1 VEGITKGP
9 SVELDSPL
17 VSVIIPTYNRAHI
30 VTDAINSVL
39 SQTFNNFQLIIV
51 DDGSTDNTRNVLDTY
66 QDKVEY
72 FYKANGGVSSARNV
86 GLRMAQGKYVA
97 FLDSDDIW
105 HSERLEILVNFM
117 EHNGSYSAV
126 FTDCEGIDGD
136 GNTIDTTRF
145 GELFPGGEPS
155 ILFFLEHMFSGFACM
170 CIRSALLEVGEFD
183 ETLRTAED
191 IDYALRLAAH
201 HRIAH
206 IATSLL
212 KIRKCVGSL
221 NSHVFTGNRIVVL
234 RKFKQS
240 HPELARQYRDAINA
254 AFARVHLS
262 YGEDLLWTR
271 HMSEGRAQ
279 LLDSLGYRVSFY
291 TLKLLAKSYVLQC
304 WPSR

>member
-1 VEGITKGP
+1 
-9 SVELDSPL
+9 VELDSPL
-17 VSVIIPTYNRAHI
+17 VTVIIPTYNRSHI

-39 SQTFNNFQLIIV
+39 AQTLKNFQLIII
-51 DDGSTDNTRNVLDTY
+51 DDGSTDNTRNVLATY
-66 QDKVEY
+66 QGKVEY
-72 FYKANGGVSSARNV
+72 FYKANGGASSARNV
-86 GLRMAQGKYVA
+86 GLRMAKGKYVA

-105 HSERLEILVNFM
+105 HSERLEMLVNFM

-126 FTDCEGIDGD
+126 FTDCESIDGD
-136 GNTIDTTRF
+136 GNMIDTTRF
-145 GELFPGGEPS
+145 GELFSGGEPS
-155 ILFFLEHMFSGFACM
+155 LLFFLEHMFSGFACM

-206 IATSLL
+206 IPTPLL
-212 KIRKCVGSL
+212 KIRRSVGSL
-221 NSHVFTGNRIVVL
+221 NSHVFTGNRVVVL

-240 HPELARQYRDAINA
+240 HPELARQYRGAINA

-271 HMSEGRAQ
+271 RIGEGRGQ
-279 LLDSLGYRVSFY
+279 LFDSLGYRVSFKA
-291 TLKLLAKSYVLQC
+291 LKLLAKSYALQC

>member
-1 VEGITKGP
+1 
-9 SVELDSPL
+9 
-17 VSVIIPTYNRAHI
+17 
-30 VTDAINSVL
+30 VL
-39 SQTFNNFQLIIV
+39 A
-51 DDGSTDNTRNVLDTY
+51 TY
-66 QDKVEY
+66 QGKVEY
-72 FYKANGGVSSARNV
+72 FYKANGGASSARNV
-86 GLRMAQGKYVA
+86 GLRMAKGKYVA

-136 GNTIDTTRF
+136 GNMIDTTRF
-145 GELFPGGEPS
+145 GELFSGGEPS
-155 ILFFLEHMFSGFACM
+155 LLFFLEHMFSGFACM

-206 IATSLL
+206 IPTPLL
-212 KIRKCVGSL
+212 KIRRSVGSL
-221 NSHVFTGNRIVVL
+221 NSHVFTGNRVVVL

-240 HPELARQYRDAINA
+240 HPELARQYRGAINA

-271 HMSEGRAQ
+271 RIGEGRGQ
-279 LLDSLGYRVSFY
+279 LFDSLGYRVSFKA
-291 TLKLLAKSYVLQC
+291 LKLLAKSYALQC

>member
-1 VEGITKGP
+1 
-9 SVELDSPL
+9 VELDSPL
-17 VSVIIPTYNRAHI
+17 VTVIIPTYNRSHI

-39 SQTFNNFQLIIV
+39 AQTLKNFQLIII
-51 DDGSTDNTRNVLDTY
+51 DDGSTDNTRNVLATY
-66 QDKVEY
+66 QGKVEY
-72 FYKANGGVSSARNV
+72 FYKANGGASSARNV
-86 GLRMAQGKYVA
+86 GLRMAKGKYVA

-126 FTDCEGIDGD
+126 FTDCESIDGD
-136 GNTIDTTRF
+136 GNMIDTTRF
-145 GELFPGGEPS
+145 GELFSGGEPS
-155 ILFFLEHMFSGFACM
+155 LLFFLEHMFSGFACM
-170 CIRSALLEVGEFD
+170 CIRSVLLEVGEFD

-206 IATSLL
+206 IPTPLL
-212 KIRKCVGSL
+212 KIRRSVGSL
-221 NSHVFTGNRIVVL
+221 NSHVFTGNRVVVL

-240 HPELARQYRDAINA
+240 HPELARQYRGAINA

-271 HMSEGRAQ
+271 RIGEGRGQ
-279 LLDSLGYRVSFY
+279 LFDSLGYRVSFKA
-291 TLKLLAKSYVLQC
+291 LKLLAKSYALQC